1 MSKPALRYLALGFLV
16 SAIIL
21 AGYRSFLYEPQI
33 ADSSEAKTAPLTQD
47 ELTYKEKYETLL
59 AETELAELE
68 SGYVD
73 GSESTE
79 NTESAESD
87 ETAQE
92 SSESDTEES
101 SEDSESED
109 VVTATVIINE
119 GDPSSAAARQLQE
132 QGIIE
137 DSAEFD
143 DFLESNNLSNLVR
156 PGNFTVNSGM
166 SFQEIADILLSES

>member
-21 AGYRSFLYEPQI
+21 AGYRSFLYQPQVV
-33 ADSSEAKTAPLTQD
+33 DSSESDTAPLTQD

-59 AETELAELE
+59 AETELAQLE

-73 GSESTE
+73 ESE
-79 NTESAESD
+79 NTESAASD
-87 ETAQE
+87 EAAQE

-101 SEDSESED
+101 QEDSED
-109 VVTATVIINE
+109 VATATVVINQ
-119 GDPSSAAARQLQE
+119 GDPSSTAARQLQE

-143 DFLESNNLSNLVR
+143 EFLESNNLSNLVR
-156 PGNFTVNSGM
+156 PGSFTVNSDM

>member
-1 MSKPALRYLALGFLV
+1 MSKPALRYLALGFLI

-21 AGYRSFLYEPQI
+21 AGYRSFLYEPQT
-33 ADSSEAKTAPLTQD
+33 ADPNESESAPLTQD

-59 AETELAELE
+59 AETELAQLE
-68 SGYVD
+68 SGFVSESENTD
-73 GSESTE
+73 DAESTE
-79 NTESAESD
+79 SQEP
-87 ETAQE
+87 AQE
-92 SSESDTEES
+92 SSESNTEES
-101 SEDSESED
+101 QEDSENEG
-109 VVTATVIINE
+109 VVTATVVINQ
-119 GDPSSAAARQLQE
+119 GDPSSTAARQLQE

-143 DFLESNNLSNLVR
+143 AFLESNNLSNLVR

>member
-21 AGYRSFLYEPQI
+21 AGYRSFLYEPQV
-33 ADSSEAKTAPLTQD
+33 ADSSESDTAPLTQD

-59 AETELAELE
+59 AETELAQLE

-73 GSESTE
+73 ESESTE
-79 NTESAESD
+79 STEPAESD
-87 ETAQE
+87 EAVQE
-92 SSESDTEES
+92 SSKNDTEES
-101 SEDSESED
+101 KEESEE
-109 VVTATVIINE
+109 VATATVIINE
-119 GDPSSAAARQLQE
+119 GDPSSTAARQLQE

-143 DFLESNNLSNLVR
+143 QFLESNNLSNLVR

>member
-21 AGYRSFLYEPQI
+21 AGYRSFLYQPQVV
-33 ADSSEAKTAPLTQD
+33 DSSESDTAPLTQD

-59 AETELAELE
+59 AETELAQLE

-73 GSESTE
+73 ESENTE
-79 NTESAESD
+79 NTESAASD
-87 ETAQE
+87 EAAQE
-92 SSESDTEES
+92 SGESDTEES
-101 SEDSESED
+101 QEDSED
-109 VVTATVIINE
+109 VVTATVVINQ
-119 GDPSSAAARQLQE
+119 GDPSSTAARQLQE

-143 DFLESNNLSNLVR
+143 QFLESNNLSNLVR
-156 PGNFTVNSGM
+156 PGSFTVNSDM

>member
-21 AGYRSFLYEPQI
+21 AGYRSFLYQPQV
-33 ADSSEAKTAPLTQD
+33 ADSSESDTAPLTQD

-59 AETELAELE
+59 AETELAQLE

-73 GSESTE
+73 ESESTE
-79 NTESAESD
+79 NTESAASD
-87 ETAQE
+87 EAAQE

-101 SEDSESED
+101 QEDSED
-109 VVTATVIINE
+109 VVTATVVINQ
-119 GDPSSAAARQLQE
+119 GDPSSTAARQLQE

-143 DFLESNNLSNLVR
+143 EFLESNNLSNLVR
-156 PGNFTVNSGM
+156 PGSFTVNSDM

>member
-21 AGYRSFLYEPQI
+21 AGYRSFLYQPQV
-33 ADSSEAKTAPLTQD
+33 ADSSESDTAPLTQD

-59 AETELAELE
+59 AETELAQLE
-68 SGYVD
+68 NGYVD
-73 GSESTE
+73 ESESTE
-79 NTESAESD
+79 NTESAASD
-87 ETAQE
+87 EAAQE

-101 SEDSESED
+101 QEDSED
-109 VVTATVIINE
+109 VATATVVINQ
-119 GDPSSAAARQLQE
+119 GDPSSTAARQLQE

-143 DFLESNNLSNLVR
+143 EFLESNNLSNLVR
-156 PGNFTVNSGM
+156 PGSFTVNSDM

>member
-1 MSKPALRYLALGFLV
+1 MSKPTLRYLALGFLV

-21 AGYRSFLYEPQI
+21 AGYRSFLYEPQV
-33 ADSSEAKTAPLTQD
+33 ADSSESDTAPLTQD

-59 AETELAELE
+59 AETELAQLE

-73 GSESTE
+73 ESESTE
-79 NTESAESD
+79 STEPAESD
-87 ETAQE
+87 EAVQE
-92 SSESDTEES
+92 SSKNDTEES
-101 SEDSESED
+101 KEESEE
-109 VVTATVIINE
+109 VATATVIINE
-119 GDPSSAAARQLQE
+119 GDPSSTAARQLQE

-143 DFLESNNLSNLVR
+143 QFLESNNLSNLVR

>member
-21 AGYRSFLYEPQI
+21 AGYRSFLYEPQV
-33 ADSSEAKTAPLTQD
+33 ADSSESKTAPLTQD
-47 ELTYKEKYETLL
+47 ELSYKEKYETLL

-73 GSESTE
+73 ESESTE
-79 NTESAESD
+79 NTEPAESD
-87 ETAQE
+87 EAAQE
-92 SSESDTEES
+92 SSESKEES
-101 SEDSESED
+101 EE
-109 VVTATVIINE
+109 VVTATVIIKE
-119 GDPSSAAARQLQE
+119 GDPSSTAARQLQE

-143 DFLESNNLSNLVR
+143 KFLESNNLSNLVR

>member
-21 AGYRSFLYEPQI
+21 AGYRSFLYQPQV
-33 ADSSEAKTAPLTQD
+33 ADSSESDTAPLTQD

-59 AETELAELE
+59 AETELAQLE

-73 GSESTE
+73 ESENTE
-79 NTESAESD
+79 NTESAASD
-87 ETAQE
+87 EAAQE
-92 SSESDTEES
+92 SGESDTEES
-101 SEDSESED
+101 QEDSED
-109 VVTATVIINE
+109 VVTATVVINQ
-119 GDPSSAAARQLQE
+119 GDPSSTAARQLQE

-143 DFLESNNLSNLVR
+143 EFLESNNLSNLVR
-156 PGNFTVNSGM
+156 PGSFTVNSDM

>member
-21 AGYRSFLYEPQI
+21 AGYRSFLYQPQV
-33 ADSSEAKTAPLTQD
+33 ADSSESDTAPLTQD

-59 AETELAELE
+59 AETELAQLE

-73 GSESTE
+73 ESESTE
-79 NTESAESD
+79 NTESAASD
-87 ETAQE
+87 EAAQE

-101 SEDSESED
+101 QEDSED
-109 VVTATVIINE
+109 VVTATVVINQ
-119 GDPSSAAARQLQE
+119 GDPSSTAARQLQE

-143 DFLESNNLSNLVR
+143 EFLESNNLSNLVR
-156 PGNFTVNSGM
+156 PGNFTVNSDM

>member
-21 AGYRSFLYEPQI
+21 AGYRSFLYQPQV
-33 ADSSEAKTAPLTQD
+33 ADSSESDTAPLTQD

-59 AETELAELE
+59 AETELAQLE

-73 GSESTE
+73 ESESTE
-79 NTESAESD
+79 NTESAATD
-87 ETAQE
+87 EAAQE

-101 SEDSESED
+101 QEDSED
-109 VVTATVIINE
+109 VVTATVVINQ
-119 GDPSSAAARQLQE
+119 GDPSSTAARQLQE

-143 DFLESNNLSNLVR
+143 EFLESNNLSNLVR
-156 PGNFTVNSGM
+156 PGSFTVNSDM

>member
-21 AGYRSFLYEPQI
+21 AGYRSFLYQPQV
-33 ADSSEAKTAPLTQD
+33 ADSSESDTAPLTQD

-59 AETELAELE
+59 AETELAQLE

-73 GSESTE
+73 ESESTE
-79 NTESAESD
+79 NKESAASD
-87 ETAQE
+87 EAAQE

-101 SEDSESED
+101 QEDSED
-109 VVTATVIINE
+109 VVTATVVINQ
-119 GDPSSAAARQLQE
+119 GDPSSTAARQLQE

-143 DFLESNNLSNLVR
+143 EFLESNNLSNLVR
-156 PGNFTVNSGM
+156 PGSFTVNSDM

>member
-21 AGYRSFLYEPQI
+21 AYYRSFLYQPQV
-33 ADSSEAKTAPLTQD
+33 ADSSESKTAPLTQD
-47 ELTYKEKYETLL
+47 ELSYKEKYETLL
-59 AETELAELE
+59 AETELAQLE

-73 GSESTE
+73 ESENTE
-79 NTESAESD
+79 NTESAASD
-87 ETAQE
+87 EAAQE
-92 SSESDTEES
+92 SGESDTEES
-101 SEDSESED
+101 QEDSED
-109 VVTATVIINE
+109 VVSATVIINE
-119 GDPSSAAARQLQE
+119 GDPSSTAARQLQE

-143 DFLESNNLSNLVR
+143 EFLESNNLSNLVR
-156 PGNFTVNSGM
+156 PGSFTVNSDM

>member
-21 AGYRSFLYEPQI
+21 AGYRSFLYEPQV
-33 ADSSEAKTAPLTQD
+33 ADSSESDTAPLTQD

-59 AETELAELE
+59 AETELAQLE

-73 GSESTE
+73 ESENTE
-79 NTESAESD
+79 NTESAASD
-87 ETAQE
+87 EAAQE
-92 SSESDTEES
+92 SGESDTEES
-101 SEDSESED
+101 QEDSED

-119 GDPSSAAARQLQE
+119 GDPSSTAARQLQE

-143 DFLESNNLSNLVR
+143 QFLESNNLSNLVR
-156 PGNFTVNSGM
+156 PGNFTVNSDM

>member
-21 AGYRSFLYEPQI
+21 ASYRSFLYQPQV
-33 ADSSEAKTAPLTQD
+33 ADSSESDTAPLTQD

-59 AETELAELE
+59 AETELAQLE
-68 SGYVD
+68 NGYVD
-73 GSESTE
+73 ESESTE
-79 NTESAESD
+79 NTESAASD
-87 ETAQE
+87 EAAQE

-101 SEDSESED
+101 QEDSED
-109 VVTATVIINE
+109 VATATVVINQ
-119 GDPSSAAARQLQE
+119 GDPSSTAARQLQE

-143 DFLESNNLSNLVR
+143 EFLESNNLSNLVR
-156 PGNFTVNSGM
+156 PGSFTVNSDM

>member
-21 AGYRSFLYEPQI
+21 AGYRSFLYQPQV
-33 ADSSEAKTAPLTQD
+33 ADSSESDTAPLTQD

-59 AETELAELE
+59 AETELAQLE

-73 GSESTE
+73 ESESTE
-79 NTESAESD
+79 NSESAASD
-87 ETAQE
+87 EAAQE
-92 SSESDTEES
+92 SSEIDTEES
-101 SEDSESED
+101 QEDSED
-109 VVTATVIINE
+109 VVTATVVINQ
-119 GDPSSAAARQLQE
+119 GDPSSTAARQLQE

-143 DFLESNNLSNLVR
+143 EFLESNNLSNLVR
-156 PGNFTVNSGM
+156 PGSFTVNSDM

>member
-21 AGYRSFLYEPQI
+21 VGYRSFLYQPQVV
-33 ADSSEAKTAPLTQD
+33 DSSESDTAPLTQD

-59 AETELAELE
+59 AETELAQLE

-73 GSESTE
+73 ESENTK
-79 NTESAESD
+79 NTESAASD
-87 ETAQE
+87 EAAQE
-92 SSESDTEES
+92 SSESDAEES
-101 SEDSESED
+101 QEDSED
-109 VVTATVIINE
+109 VVTATVVINQ
-119 GDPSSAAARQLQE
+119 GDPSSTAARQLQE

-143 DFLESNNLSNLVR
+143 EFLESNNLSNLVR
-156 PGNFTVNSGM
+156 PGSFTVNSDM

>member
-21 AGYRSFLYEPQI
+21 AGYRSFLYEPQV
-33 ADSSEAKTAPLTQD
+33 ADSSESNTAPLTQD
-47 ELTYKEKYETLL
+47 ELSYKEKYETLL

-73 GSESTE
+73 ESESTE
-79 NTESAESD
+79 NTEPAESD
-87 ETAQE
+87 EAAQE

-101 SEDSESED
+101 QEESEE
-109 VVTATVIINE
+109 VVTATVVINE
-119 GDPSSAAARQLQE
+119 GDPSSTAARQLQE

-143 DFLESNNLSNLVR
+143 KFLESNNLSNLVR

>member
-21 AGYRSFLYEPQI
+21 AGYRSFLYQPQV
-33 ADSSEAKTAPLTQD
+33 ADSSESDTAPLTQD

-59 AETELAELE
+59 AETELAQLE

-73 GSESTE
+73 ESENTE
-79 NTESAESD
+79 NTESAASD
-87 ETAQE
+87 EAAQE
-92 SSESDTEES
+92 SGESDTEES
-101 SEDSESED
+101 QEDSED
-109 VVTATVIINE
+109 VVTATVVINQ
-119 GDPSSAAARQLQE
+119 GDPSSTAARQLQE

-143 DFLESNNLSNLVR
+143 EFLESNNLSNLVR

>member
-21 AGYRSFLYEPQI
+21 AGYRSFLYQPQV
-33 ADSSEAKTAPLTQD
+33 ADSSESDTAPLTQD

-59 AETELAELE
+59 AETELAQLE

-73 GSESTE
+73 ESESTE
-79 NTESAESD
+79 NKESAESD
-87 ETAQE
+87 EAVQE
-92 SSESDTEES
+92 SSKNDTEES
-101 SEDSESED
+101 KEESEE
-109 VVTATVIINE
+109 VATATVIINE
-119 GDPSSAAARQLQE
+119 GDPSSTAARQLQE

-143 DFLESNNLSNLVR
+143 EFLESNNLSNLVR
-156 PGNFTVNSGM
+156 PGSFTVNSDM

>member
-21 AGYRSFLYEPQI
+21 AGYRSFLYEPQV
-33 ADSSEAKTAPLTQD
+33 ADSSESDTAPLTQD

-59 AETELAELE
+59 AETELAQLE

-73 GSESTE
+73 ESENTE
-79 NTESAESD
+79 NTESAASD
-87 ETAQE
+87 EAAQE
-92 SSESDTEES
+92 SSKSDTEES
-101 SEDSESED
+101 KEESEE

-119 GDPSSAAARQLQE
+119 GDPSSTAARQLQE

-143 DFLESNNLSNLVR
+143 QFLESNNLSNLVR
-156 PGNFTVNSGM
+156 PGNFTVNSDM

>member
-21 AGYRSFLYEPQI
+21 AGYRSFLFEPQV
-33 ADSSEAKTAPLTQD
+33 ADSSESDTAPLTQD

-59 AETELAELE
+59 AETELAQLE
-68 SGYVD
+68 SDYVD
-73 GSESTE
+73 ESESTE
-79 NTESAESD
+79 STEPAESD
-87 ETAQE
+87 EAVQE
-92 SSESDTEES
+92 SSKNDTEES
-101 SEDSESED
+101 KEESEE
-109 VVTATVIINE
+109 VATATVIINE
-119 GDPSSAAARQLQE
+119 GDPSSTAARQLQE

-143 DFLESNNLSNLVR
+143 QFLESNNLSNLVR

>member
-21 AGYRSFLYEPQI
+21 AGYRSFLYEPQV
-33 ADSSEAKTAPLTQD
+33 ADSSESDTAPLTQD

-59 AETELAELE
+59 AETELAQLE
-68 SGYVD
+68 SDYVD
-73 GSESTE
+73 ESESTE
-79 NTESAESD
+79 STEPAESD
-87 ETAQE
+87 EAVQE
-92 SSESDTEES
+92 SSKNDTEES
-101 SEDSESED
+101 KEESEE
-109 VVTATVIINE
+109 VATATVIINE
-119 GDPSSAAARQLQE
+119 GDPSSTAARQLQE

-143 DFLESNNLSNLVR
+143 QFLESNNLSNLVR

>member
-1 MSKPALRYLALGFLV
+1 LSKPALRYLALGFLV

-21 AGYRSFLYEPQI
+21 AGYRSFLYEPQV
-33 ADSSEAKTAPLTQD
+33 ADSSESDTAPLTQD

-59 AETELAELE
+59 AETELAQLE
-68 SGYVD
+68 SDYVD
-73 GSESTE
+73 ESESTE
-79 NTESAESD
+79 STEPAESD
-87 ETAQE
+87 EAVQE
-92 SSESDTEES
+92 SSKNDTEES
-101 SEDSESED
+101 KEEGEE
-109 VVTATVIINE
+109 VATATVIINE
-119 GDPSSAAARQLQE
+119 GDPSSTAARQLQE

-143 DFLESNNLSNLVR
+143 QFLESNNLSNLVR

>member
-21 AGYRSFLYEPQI
+21 AGYRSFLYEPQV
-33 ADSSEAKTAPLTQD
+33 ADSSESDTAPLTQD

-59 AETELAELE
+59 AETELAQLE

-73 GSESTE
+73 ESENTE
-79 NTESAESD
+79 NTESAASD
-87 ETAQE
+87 EAAQE
-92 SSESDTEES
+92 SGESDTEES
-101 SEDSESED
+101 QEDSED
-109 VVTATVIINE
+109 VVTATVVINQ
-119 GDPSSAAARQLQE
+119 GDPSSTAARQLQE

-143 DFLESNNLSNLVR
+143 EFLESNNLSNLVR
-156 PGNFTVNSGM
+156 PGSFTVNSDM

>member
-21 AGYRSFLYEPQI
+21 AGYRSFLYQPQV
-33 ADSSEAKTAPLTQD
+33 ADSSESDTAPLTQD

-59 AETELAELE
+59 AETELAQLE

-73 GSESTE
+73 ESESTE
-79 NTESAESD
+79 STEPAESD
-87 ETAQE
+87 EAVQE
-92 SSESDTEES
+92 SSKNDTEES
-101 SEDSESED
+101 KEESEE
-109 VVTATVIINE
+109 VATATVIINE
-119 GDPSSAAARQLQE
+119 GDPSSTAARQLQE

-143 DFLESNNLSNLVR
+143 QFLESNNLSNLVR